1 MPRKVSND
9 PYCKKP
15 IYSIPYKASKHH
27 YVIVYKLFTFF
38 DDNYYEVKKVK
49 NLYHYMSI
57 NQKKSIIL
65 YKYYEIEN
73 FDFDCIQTFKEEKS
87 TYCIPDLPEF
97 YRIIESKYNIEGTIP
112 RINRS
117 KNPCIKC
124 KHHRFTPSNNDE
136 MISHLKECD
145 TYEYTLFGE
154 SVPKNLLQGKKKSN
168 VTIINNTNT
177 QNIYNN
183 YVSFRQTGD
192 FIRSKLSVEQKR
204 EILNSI
210 DKVGELVK
218 LHFQYDEV
226 KNNIVLK
233 NISPYKSCEIFDGKS
248 FIVVNN
254 HEIFRYYVMDQL
266 DTLDYFAVVDVKDP
280 VLTRRLERYDDHI
293 RKNDKHMLAMINKTM
308 LQVKAEISKIK
319 KK

>member
-1 MPRKVSND
+1 MPKNTERKPYKVKFIQKLPSISND
-9 PYCKKP
+9 YVAIIKTDLNLFDS
-15 IYSIPYKASKHH
+15 SIGILKTRNLHNYICQHKSLNII
-27 YVIVYKLFTFF
+27 VIQ
-38 DDNYYEVKKVK
+38 YYIIKDYDPTAFSEFHEQDFYYK
-49 NLYHYMSI
+49 NLDIDQIASVLK
-57 NQKKSIIL
+57 N
-65 YKYYEIEN
+65 
-73 FDFDCIQTFKEEKS
+73 
-87 TYCIPDLPEF
+87 
-97 YRIIESKYNIEGTIP
+97 KYNVQPIIP
-112 RINRS
+112 ISNY

-124 KHHRFTPSNNDE
+124 KTHRFTPSNNDE

>member
-1 MPRKVSND
+1 MST
-9 PYCKKP
+9 
-15 IYSIPYKASKHH
+15 S
-27 YVIVYKLFTFF
+27 VYK
-38 DDNYYEVKKVK
+38 NK
-49 NLYHYMSI
+49 NLL
-57 NQKKSIIL
+57 IL
-65 YKYYEIEN
+65 KYYEIEN
-73 FDFDCIQTFKEEKS
+73 FDFDILNDYKNGRAYMIQ
-87 TYCIPDLPEF
+87 DLENVYTLINERYNTTPTTPEL
-97 YRIIESKYNIEGTIP
+97 NHP
-112 RINRS
+112 R
-117 KNPCIKC
+117 NPCIYC
-124 KHHRFTPSNNDE
+124 KTHRYYPGSNDE

-266 DTLDYFAVVDVKDP
+266 DTLDYFAVVDVQDP